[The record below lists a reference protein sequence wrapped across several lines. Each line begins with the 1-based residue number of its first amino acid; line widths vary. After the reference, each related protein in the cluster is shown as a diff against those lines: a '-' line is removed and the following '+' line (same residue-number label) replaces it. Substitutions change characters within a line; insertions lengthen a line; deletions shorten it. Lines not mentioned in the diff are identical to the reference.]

1 MSGDR
6 SLVCAEGG
14 AAVNN
19 LDEGLDADV
28 ARLCQQAAMS
38 WSRDSVDGGCWQP
51 HHSKYSVIIII
62 DTL

>member
-28 ARLCQQAAMS
+28 ASLS
-38 WSRDSVDGGCWQP
+38 TSRHVL
-51 HHSKYSVIIII
+51 V
-62 DTL
+62 T